1 MPLQQIRSAP
11 VPPSEATPPPSL
23 FPHLFSPLRIGGM
36 EVKNRILST
45 GHDTVMAHD
54 GHVTERLIAYQEAR
68 AKGGAGLIVVQV
80 SGVHETA
87 RYTSHVLM
95 ATSDDAIPGYRALAD
110 AVHRHGAKICGQL
123 FHPGREIME
132 TQDGTAPVAYAPSA
146 VPNSRF
152 HVMPV
157 PLSLRMIDELVS
169 GYGDA
174 AERLMRAGFD
184 GCEIVASHGY
194 LPAQFLN
201 PNVNLRTDR
210 YGGSME
216 NRLRFLREIAGDIRA
231 KTSSAFVVG
240 LRITGEEH
248 DSQAL
253 EAGEVVSFCRLLDD
267 DGLIDYFSVAAGTSA
282 SLKGAVHIAPPM
294 FFTSGY
300 SAPFAAAVKQSVSKP
315 VFVAGRINQPQTAEQ
330 VLSSGQADMCG
341 MTRAMICDPEMPSK
355 AAAGRVDDIRA
366 CIACNQACIGHFHKG
381 YPISCIQFPE
391 TGRERTLGI
400 KKPVEHAKRIL
411 VAGGGPAGMKAAAV
425 LAARGHD
432 VFLHEAQAQLG
443 GQAKLA
449 QLLPGR
455 AEFGGIITNL
465 AREMELAG
473 VQVFRNSTVSRLLV
487 EELGADAVVIATG
500 GKPHRPTM
508 EGGEDTHVVDAWQVL
523 AGQAN
528 VGSRVLIADWRADWI
543 GLGLAERLARDG
555 CTVTLCVEG
564 LFAGETIHGYVRD
577 VMVANLHRLG
587 VEIIPYARLY
597 GSDASTIY
605 MEHTASGE
613 PIIFE
618 GIETLVLSQ
627 GHDRVDELE
636 QDLDGFAGDVHVI
649 GDALTPR
656 TAEEAVLE
664 GLKVGRSL

>member
-1 MPLQQIRSAP
+1 
-11 VPPSEATPPPSL
+11 
-23 FPHLFSPLRIGGM
+23 M

-157 PLSLRMIDELVS
+157 PMSLRMIREIVS

-174 AERLMRAGFD
+174 AARLMQAGFD

-201 PNVNLRTDR
+201 PNVNRRDDE
-210 YGGSME
+210 YGGSVE
-216 NRLRFLREIAGDIRA
+216 NRLRFLREIADDIRS
-231 KTSSAFVVG
+231 KTSPEFVVG

-248 DSQAL
+248 DSQTLDTGEAL
-253 EAGEVVSFCRLLDD
+253 TFCQMLDQ
-267 DGLIDYFSVAAGTSA
+267 DGVIDYFNVVAGTSA
-282 SLKGAVHIAPPM
+282 SLKGAVHIVPPM
-294 FFTSGY
+294 YFPNGY
-300 SAPFAAAVKQSVSKP
+300 SAPFSAALKQIVTKP

-330 VLSSGQADMCG
+330 VLASGQADMCG
-341 MTRAMICDPEMPSK
+341 MTRAMICDPEMPAK

-381 YPISCIQFPE
+381 YPISCIQHPE
-391 TGRERTLGI
+391 TGRELTLGI
-400 KKPVEHAKRIL
+400 KTPAARRKRII

-425 LAARGHD
+425 LAARGHE
-432 VFLHEAQAQLG
+432 VVLHEAAAQLG

-455 AEFGGIITNL
+455 AEFGGIVTNL

-473 VQVFRNSTVSRLLV
+473 VTVKRNSPVTRALV
-487 EELGADAVVIATG
+487 EAEGAEAVVIATG
-500 GKPHRPTM
+500 GKPRRPLI

-528 VGSRVLIADWRADWI
+528 VGANVLIADWKADWI
-543 GLGLAERLARDG
+543 GLGVAEKLARDG
-555 CTVTLCVEG
+555 CNVTLCVEG

-577 VMVANLHRLG
+577 TMMANLHRLG
-587 VEIIPYARLY
+587 VHVVAYARLY
-597 GSDASTIY
+597 GADGSTIY
-605 MEHTASGE
+605 MEHCASGE

-618 GIETLVLSQ
+618 GIETLVVSQ
-627 GHDRVDELE
+627 GHDRVAELE
-636 QDLDGFAGDVHVI
+636 AELEGFAGEVHVI

-656 TAEEAVLE
+656 TAEEAVLD
-664 GLKVGRSL
+664 GLKVGRLI

>member
-1 MPLQQIRSAP
+1 M
-11 VPPSEATPPPSL
+11 TL

-36 EVKNRILST
+36 EVRNRILST

-54 GHVTERLIAYQEAR
+54 GHVTDRLIAYQEAR

-95 ATSDDAIPGYRALAD
+95 ATSDEAIPGYRALAE
-110 AVHRHGAKICGQL
+110 AVHRHGARICGQL

-157 PLSLRMIDELVS
+157 PLSLGMIGEIVS

-174 AERLMRAGFD
+174 AARLMQAGFD

-201 PNVNLRTDR
+201 PNVNRREDL

-216 NRLRFLREIAGDIRA
+216 NRLRFLREIAAGIRA
-231 KTSSAFVVG
+231 KTSGDFVVG

-248 DSQAL
+248 DSQTIETSDVL
-253 EAGEVVSFCRLLDD
+253 TFCKMLDG
-267 DGLIDYFSVAAGTSA
+267 DGVIDYFNVVAGTSA
-282 SLKGAVHIAPPM
+282 SLKGAIHIVPPM
-294 FFTSGY
+294 FFAHAY
-300 SAPFAAAVKQSVSKP
+300 SAPFSAALKQLVDKP

-330 VLSSGQADMCG
+330 VLASGQADMCG
-341 MTRAMICDPEMPSK
+341 MTRAMICDPEMPAK
-355 AAAGRVDDIRA
+355 AAKGLVDDIRA

-381 YPISCIQFPE
+381 YPISCIQHPE
-391 TGRERTLGI
+391 TGRELTLGI
-400 KKPVEHAKRIL
+400 KTPTDRPRRII

-425 LAARGHD
+425 LAARGHE
-432 VFLHEAQAQLG
+432 VTLHEAQAQLG
-443 GQAKLA
+443 GQARLA

-455 AEFGGIITNL
+455 AEFGGITTNL

-473 VQVFRNSTVSRLLV
+473 VAVKRNSPVTRALV
-487 EELGADAVVIATG
+487 EAQGATVVVIATG
-500 GKPHRPTM
+500 GKPHRPVV
-508 EGGEDTHVVDAWQVL
+508 EGGEGTHVVDVWQVL

-528 VGSRVLIADWRADWI
+528 VGANVLIADWRGDWV
-543 GLGLAERLARDG
+543 GLGLAEKLARDG

-577 VMVANLHRLG
+577 TMVGNLHRLG
-587 VEIIPYARLY
+587 VRIEPYARLY
-597 GSDASTIY
+597 GSDGSTIY
-605 MEHTASGE
+605 MEHCASGE
-613 PIIFE
+613 PILFE
-618 GIETLVLSQ
+618 GIDTLVLSQ
-627 GHDRVDELE
+627 GHDRVADLEAELE
-636 QDLDGFAGDVHVI
+636 GFAGEVHVI

-664 GLKVGRSL
+664 GLKVGRAI